1 MNKILLILFGLFP
14 SLSFAASS
22 YESIDLTSHAAGY
35 IALILFV
42 IAYLFVM
49 AEEFTHFRKS
59 KPVIMVAGV
68 IWAIIGWVYASNG
81 IPHAAA

>member
-22 YESIDLTSHAAGY
+22 YENIDLTNHVAGY
-35 IALILFV
+35 IALTLFV

-49 AEEFTHFRKS
+49 VEEFTHLRKS
-59 KPVIMVAGV
+59 KPVILVAGV
-68 IWAIIGWVYASNG
+68 FWAIIGMVYA
-81 IPHAAA
+81 